1 MIITFCGHANFFK
14 SEEYEQ
20 KILTFLEE
28 KRGDQP
34 ADLYL
39 GGYGDF
45 DSFAYDCCRKYQE
58 THPKVSLVF
67 VTPYLDVEYQKNH
80 LDHQRTRY
88 DSMIYPEIED
98 KPKRYAILYRNK
110 YMVEKADYVVAYV
123 SRNWGGA
130 YQTYKHAKRRGKL
143 IFNLAKFEE

>member
-28 KRGDQP
+28 KIGDQP

>member
-28 KRGDQP
+28 KIGDQP

-143 IFNLAKFEE
+143 IFNLAKFE

>member
-28 KRGDQP
+28 KIGDQP

-143 IFNLAKFEE
+143 IFNLAKFKE

>member
-28 KRGDQP
+28 KIGDQP

-67 VTPYLDVEYQKNH
+67 VTPYLDVEYQKKT
-80 LDHQRTRY
+80 LGP
-88 DSMIYPEIED
+88 S
-98 KPKRYAILYRNK
+98 KNK
-110 YMVEKADYVVAYV
+110 
-123 SRNWGGA
+123 
-130 YQTYKHAKRRGKL
+130 
-143 IFNLAKFEE
+143 I

>member
-28 KRGDQP
+28 KIGDQP

-58 THPKVSLVF
+58 THPMVSLVF
-67 VTPYLDVEYQKNH
+67 VTPYLDVEYQKKH
-80 LDHQRTRY
+80 LDHQ
-88 DSMIYPEIED
+88 
-98 KPKRYAILYRNK
+98 
-110 YMVEKADYVVAYV
+110 
-123 SRNWGGA
+123 
-130 YQTYKHAKRRGKL
+130 
-143 IFNLAKFEE
+143 

>member
-28 KRGDQP
+28 KIGDQP

-58 THPKVSLVF
+58 THPMVSLVF
-67 VTPYLDVEYQKNH
+67 VTPYLDVEYQKKH